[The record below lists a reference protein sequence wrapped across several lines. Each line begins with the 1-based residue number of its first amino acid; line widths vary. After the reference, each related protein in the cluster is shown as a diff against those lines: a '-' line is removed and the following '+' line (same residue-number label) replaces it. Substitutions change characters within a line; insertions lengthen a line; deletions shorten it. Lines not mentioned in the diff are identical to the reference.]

1 MSVEVKV
8 YQLAASMVQST
19 VGQLVEHLAA
29 KLAVQMVV

>member
-8 YQLAASMVQST
+8 DRLAVSMVESTVRQLA
-19 VGQLVEHLAA
+19 EHLAA